1 MKAIIDET
9 KSTVMTVMIESRM
22 SASDDFTVVF
32 AVVVV
37 VVGEVV
43 ENVWVVT
50 LAVVKKYSTR

>member
-1 MKAIIDET
+1 
-9 KSTVMTVMIESRM
+9 MTVMIEIRM

-37 VVGEVV
+37 VGEVV

-50 LAVVKKYSTR
+50 LSIVKKYSTR

>member
-1 MKAIIDET
+1 MKAIIHDET
-9 KSTVMTVMIESRM
+9 KSTVMTVMIEIRM

-37 VVGEVV
+37 VGEVV

-50 LAVVKKYSTR
+50 LSIVKKYSTR